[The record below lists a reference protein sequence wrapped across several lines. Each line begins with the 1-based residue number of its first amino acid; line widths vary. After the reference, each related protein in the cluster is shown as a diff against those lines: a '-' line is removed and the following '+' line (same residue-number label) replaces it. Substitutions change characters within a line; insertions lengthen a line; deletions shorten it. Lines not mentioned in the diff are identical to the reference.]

1 MYASATCPSCQ
12 YMLPKDF
19 VWVRFV
25 FGKPH
30 SYCRAVN
37 RKSLQSPAFIERDAW
52 FAMVFGRDLK
62 PFTCPNNSGTR
73 VFIIFV
79 FGLTVS
85 SWQTMWKSRT
95 EQLVVQAC
103 CLFLGGGVVAWVVNL
118 AFPVS
123 GMCSIDLYVLIQLTL
138 IVSSCLCF
146 FFFFFLWLL
155 SCFNLVCFFFAWFP
169 KTKAPV
175 SVIRGQ
181 LPDRKCL
188 NLLTS
193 NIFGY
198 RIIKGL
204 WVHPVW
210 FMLAIWRIIYN
221 CPGNA
226 NLASFFCFLN
236 VRRPCTHSVSVNLIC
251 CILEPQNEH
260 LSFILIVISEF
271 NCTDFLNCFI
281 NLIFI
286 QAVGYSFLMNHF
298 EGTTLLF
305 WSPAAAF
312 SPSRITNL
320 VTKQVRSS

>member
-1 MYASATCPSCQ
+1 
-12 YMLPKDF
+12 MLPKDF

-37 RKSLQSPAFIERDAW
+37 RKSLQSPASVHWNRCLICLGIWARFETFYFPKQFRH
-52 FAMVFGRDLK
+52 
-62 PFTCPNNSGTR
+62 T
-73 VFIIFV
+73 
-79 FGLTVS
+79 GLHNLCVGFF
-85 SWQTMWKSRT
+85 WG
-95 EQLVVQAC
+95 L
-103 CLFLGGGVVAWVVNL
+103 VAWVVNL

-123 GMCSIDLYVLIQLTL
+123 DMCSIDFYVLIQLTL

-146 FFFFFLWLL
+146 FFFFLWLL
-155 SCFNLVCFFFAWFP
+155 SCFNLVCFFSAWFP

-198 RIIKGL
+198 GIIKGL

-210 FMLAIWRIIYN
+210 FMLAIWRIICN

-236 VRRPCTHSVSVNLIC
+236 VRRLCTHSVSASLIC

-271 NCTDFLNCFI
+271 NCTDYLNCFI
-281 NLIFI
+281 NLIFT

-312 SPSRITNL
+312 SPPRFTNL
-320 VTKQVRSS
+320 ATKQVRSS